1 MPRGDT
7 GLRILCML
15 RIDDNQEMSRVS
27 AFKRCALAG
36 VVLSVLFVTGC
47 GRSKV
52 VTEVKADGSFTR
64 TMTITGQASEEGAM
78 QMGPKLE
85 EILPA
90 PAGWT
95 VKEEKK
101 KSDRIIT
108 ATKTF
113 KAGEISK
120 GDVTINESPKQRAL
134 TNEISIRQVGP
145 NRFEYREVLHWV
157 GEKPKDTEVPAK
169 EMAELKAAL
178 PPALATDAN
187 IRGLSKKVAE
197 LAFPV
202 LFGPGDPMLSIGL
215 MHPDLAERRMMQ
227 RMAGVVNEALQQQF
241 GDQLPAA
248 KRREIARKVIG
259 TSFTS
264 AMQSDRMKPQPPGMA
279 APSDEP
285 AKKSGPGAFVPLMF
299 VLKAPGKIV
308 ETNGEF
314 DELSGE
320 VFWAMFSE
328 AAAFKDVV
336 LTATFEKTP

>member
-1 MPRGDT
+1 
-7 GLRILCML
+7 
-15 RIDDNQEMSRVS
+15 MSRLLNLQWFACASV
-27 AFKRCALAG
+27 AF
-36 VVLSVLFVTGC
+36 SVFLITGC

-64 TMTITGQASEEGAM
+64 TMTITGQASEEGSM

-108 ATKTF
+108 ATKAF

-120 GDVTINESPKQRAL
+120 GDVTVNEAPKQRAL
-134 TNEISIRQVGP
+134 TNEVSIRQVGP

-157 GEKPKDTEVPAK
+157 GEKPKEAEVPAK

-227 RMAGVVNEALQQQF
+227 RMAGVVTEALQQQF

-259 TSFTS
+259 TSFAA
-264 AMQSDRMKPQPPGMA
+264 AMNSDRMKPQPPGMA
-279 APSDEP
+279 PPSEEP
-285 AKKSGPGAFVPLMF
+285 AKKGGPGAMTPMMF

-320 VFWAMFSE
+320 VFWAMFAE
-328 AAAFKDVV
+328 AATLKDVV